1 MEFINLWQGWD
12 AYTPDFTAEVKLNSK
27 DISILKDALQG
38 KEVKGQELL
47 DQLTEIQKAI
57 DKENKAMAG

>member
-12 AYTPDFTAEVKLNSK
+12 AYKPDFTAEVKLTGK

-38 KEVKGQELL
+38 KEVK
-47 DQLTEIQKAI
+47 
-57 DKENKAMAG
+57 